1 MENTQLGIGSLLQDL
16 YTPDQYN
23 PAEYTLLGYDP
34 NATIYGMYGGT
45 GAGMMGEPVLDPA
58 TEAYLNM
65 YSDPNMVAGQTGQGA
80 PAQAAAPAQSLED
93 QNAAVIAS
101 TGRAQAAAPAPV
113 QEYHPSQGI
122 MGMPKA
128 QQVGFGGYDAEGIK
142 YDAQGRGYDVLG
154 RLVRDEYGR
163 AAVGLTAE
171 QFGIT
176 PQMAARG
183 YTIADMMG

>member
-34 NATIYGMYGGT
+34 SSDIYGMYGDPN
-45 GAGMMGEPVLDPA
+45 AGMMGDPMLDPA

-65 YSDPNMVAGQTGQGA
+65 YGDPGMVAGQTDQG
-80 PAQAAAPAQSLED
+80 APAQSLED

-101 TGRAQAAAPAPV
+101 TQQAKAAAPAAV
-113 QEYHPSQGI
+113 SQYHPSQGI

-128 QQVGFGGYDAEGIK
+128 EQVGFGGYDAEGIK
-142 YDAQGRGYDVLG
+142 YDTQGRGYDALG
-154 RLVRDEYGR
+154 RLVRDEQGR
-163 AAVGLTAE
+163 ATVGLTAE